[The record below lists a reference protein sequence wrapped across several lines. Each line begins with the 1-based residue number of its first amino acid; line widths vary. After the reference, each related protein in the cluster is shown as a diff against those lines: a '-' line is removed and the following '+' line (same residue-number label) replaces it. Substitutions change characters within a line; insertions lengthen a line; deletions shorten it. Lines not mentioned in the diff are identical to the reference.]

1 MLLVI
6 GFMLLGVTLVTSN
19 LRLSSALSTDSRVK
33 HDIMNRQYCALG
45 VIEYVRY
52 LTQDADRWA
61 DCWTAHPDGTETAT
75 PCGDAAKSAIDIVM
89 TGDPG
94 AAPVTSDEGELLG
107 ESLFPQPAYNIR
119 KIQPVKTVTTTSE
132 AVCPDK
138 TPFTY
143 TITLTNRDDSSV
155 SLNKIHDNLPPG
167 LKFQCS
173 GTSTSLFPDS
183 VTQQTVVPEPDSGL
197 SVCPID
203 GHVLWDVTLLP
214 TLQPMESVVL
224 TFEVDRSGAQLA
236 DGNYCNEAWA
246 EPGDDNTRTGMTA
259 PVTVGTVDEDDH
271 ICAGTEPGVTVT
283 KVVSQIMDIVPG
295 GASLPSDTF
304 QLTVEYTIEIENV

>member
-19 LRLSSALSTDSRVK
+19 LRLSSVLSTDSRVK

-61 DCWTAHPDGTETAT
+61 DWWTAHSDGAEPAT
-75 PCGDAAKSAIDIVM
+75 PCGDAAKSAIDIVI

-107 ESLFPQPAYNIR
+107 ESLFPQPAYSSR

-132 AVCPDK
+132 AVYSDK
-138 TPFTY
+138 IPFIY
-143 TITLTNRDDSSV
+143 TIKLTNRDDSSV

-167 LKFQCS
+167 LKFQCG
-173 GTSTSLFPDS
+173 GTSTSLFPDG
-183 VTQQTVVPEPDSGL
+183 VTQQTVVPELDSGL

-203 GHVLWDVTLLP
+203 GHVLWHVKLLP

-224 TFEVDRSGAQLA
+224 TFEVDRPGAQ
-236 DGNYCNEAWA
+236 
-246 EPGDDNTRTGMTA
+246 
-259 PVTVGTVDEDDH
+259 
-271 ICAGTEPGVTVT
+271 
-283 KVVSQIMDIVPG
+283 
-295 GASLPSDTF
+295 
-304 QLTVEYTIEIENV
+304 